1 MSFVERLNNN
11 YKYTL
16 IMDNEISLGVIV
28 PFYNEELFL
37 TDSVKRLLEIE
48 IAQEIVLVDDCSTD
62 NSFILA
68 KNIANENKNIK
79 IIKTNENI
87 GKGGAVKKG
96 LELIS
101 TSHVIIHDADLEY
114 FPEDIPEM
122 FSMIPNNEK
131 SLILGTRTAGTKK
144 RINLYFYTYF
154 GNKILSMIFSVLNAY
169 RISDI
174 ASCYWLVKSDDLR
187 KINISEKGFAIEV
200 EVLSKFLRNKF
211 NIIEVPIKY
220 HARSYE
226 DGKKIKI
233 KDGLKIFIKI
243 LKYCKLNIFLKDY

>member
-96 LELIS
+96 L
-101 TSHVIIHDADLEY
+101 
-114 FPEDIPEM
+114 
-122 FSMIPNNEK
+122 
-131 SLILGTRTAGTKK
+131 
-144 RINLYFYTYF
+144 
-154 GNKILSMIFSVLNAY
+154 
-169 RISDI
+169 
-174 ASCYWLVKSDDLR
+174 
-187 KINISEKGFAIEV
+187 
-200 EVLSKFLRNKF
+200 
-211 NIIEVPIKY
+211 
-220 HARSYE
+220 
-226 DGKKIKI
+226 
-233 KDGLKIFIKI
+233 
-243 LKYCKLNIFLKDY
+243 